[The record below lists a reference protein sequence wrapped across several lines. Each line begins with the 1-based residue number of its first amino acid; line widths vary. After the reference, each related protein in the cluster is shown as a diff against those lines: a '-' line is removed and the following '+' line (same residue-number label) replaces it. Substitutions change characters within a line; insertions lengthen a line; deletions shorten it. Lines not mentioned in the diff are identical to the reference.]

1 MSPRLLRVWV
11 LSVAALGIALVGT
24 DQTLAQVGGGGGGG
38 GGGNNNNNNNNSQIA
53 GVFVDAAGVM
63 KMKLVTDR
71 GGVVSR
77 RRVAEARARLV
88 GELARAS
95 KMRKVSLNRLEEVL
109 IERLKRGEKPTEV
122 MNVLA
127 GITRLQYVFFYPET
141 NDIVIAGPAEPWAFD
156 PAGRLRGIETGRPVI
171 PLADL
176 VVALRAFPPQGR
188 DTSVV
193 SVSIDPTKEGLAN
206 MQQFLKALGG
216 RAVPSQT
223 RFISNGLRQSLGLQ
237 NVTITGVPA
246 DTHFAEVLV
255 EADYRMKLIGIGL
268 ERVKAKIKS
277 YVELTTPAAVS
288 KNAMQ
293 RWFFVPDYKCVRE
306 SEDHLGMELVG
317 DGVKLVGANEVVAA
331 DGTRLKAGRVDAAGT
346 KFVRGFTERYPELAK
361 EVPVYAQLRNCID
374 VIVAAAYI
382 QKQDFYGQAGWS
394 METFGDEASF
404 PVRTGHAP
412 RQVETAVA
420 AYWRKNRLMTP
431 IGGGVEIRARLA
443 FGAEHTLYDEEG
455 EVKATRDK
463 TSVAGLKA
471 GQWWW
476 D

>member
-1 MSPRLLRVWV
+1 
-11 LSVAALGIALVGT
+11 
-24 DQTLAQVGGGGGGG
+24 
-38 GGGNNNNNNNNSQIA
+38 
-53 GVFVDAAGVM
+53 
-63 KMKLVTDR
+63 
-71 GGVVSR
+71 
-77 RRVAEARARLV
+77 
-88 GELARAS
+88 
-95 KMRKVSLNRLEEVL
+95 
-109 IERLKRGEKPTEV
+109 

-127 GITRLQYVFFYPET
+127 GLTRLQFVFFYPQT
-141 NDIVIAGPAEPWAFD
+141 NDIVIAGPAEPWALD

-206 MQQFLKALGG
+206 MQQFLKALGR

-223 RFISNGLRQSLGLQ
+223 RFIANGLRRSLGLQ

-268 ERVKAKIKS
+268 ERVDAKIKS
-277 YVELTTPAAVS
+277 YVEMTTPAAVS

-293 RWFFVPDYKCVRE
+293 RWFFLPNYECVRE

-346 KFVRGFTERYPELAK
+346 KFVRGFTEHYAELAK

-374 VIVAAAYI
+374 VIVAAAFI

-394 METFGDEASF
+394 MEAFGDEGSF
-404 PVRTGHAP
+404 PVRTGNAP
-412 RQVETAVA
+412 KQVETAVA
-420 AYWRKNRLMTP
+420 AYWRKNHLMTP
-431 IGGGVEIRARLA
+431 IGGGVEIKARLA
-443 FGAEHTLYDEEG
+443 LNAEHKLYDEG
-455 EVKATRDK
+455 GKVKATREE
-463 TSVAGLKA
+463 TSVAGLKP